1 MFGNGSGG
9 ESIWGKKFK
18 DDAGGLKLKHDRM
31 GVVSMGNSGKNS
43 NTSQV
48 VASKLATHNPRQKA
62 KQAAESETSG
72 RKRRLERGHC
82 PTEVAR
88 CMPRATLHAPAAR
101 CRTSHALRSTLSVPC
116 ACASSSSRWARRAR
130 RSAIGSTSCSGA
142 CAAVTASTC
151 CG

>member
-48 VASKLATHNPRQKA
+48 VASTLATHNPRQKA
-62 KQAAESETSG
+62 KQAAES
-72 RKRRLERGHC
+72 
-82 PTEVAR
+82 AD
-88 CMPRATLHAPAAR
+88 
-101 CRTSHALRSTLSVPC
+101 
-116 ACASSSSRWARRAR
+116 
-130 RSAIGSTSCSGA
+130 
-142 CAAVTASTC
+142 
-151 CG
+151 